1 MAQREDVRFTSGDD
15 RISAWLYRPAGRRP
29 APLLVMA
36 HGLGAVRTMR
46 LDAYAERFSAAGYA
60 CLVFDYRNFGDS
72 EGQPRQLLDIGMQL
86 ADWAAAVAYA
96 RTLDGIDHDRIGLW
110 GTSFGGGH
118 VIATA
123 ARLPGIEAAVAQCPF
138 TDGVASV
145 RTLNPLIF
153 ARIGVLAARDVIAAR
168 FGRSPVMVPTAG
180 KPGEVALMN
189 APDVYPGYMRL
200 VPEGRAVPNEV
211 AARFALKV
219 ISYRPGRLAAK
230 ITCPI
235 LFCVC
240 EADSVAPAARRCAMR
255 PRPARRGQDVSR
267 GAFRDLRRRRVR
279 ACRRRPAR
287 FPRQALETRER
298 VAGATCAKRRTSR
311 RDGSSSLSIPNTDGR
326 G

>member
-1 MAQREDVRFTSGDD
+1 MAQREDVQFRSGTD
-15 RISAWLYRPAGRRP
+15 RISAWLYRPDGGGA

-72 EGQPRQLLDIGMQL
+72 EGRPRQLLDIGMQL
-86 ADWAAAVAYA
+86 ADWAAAVGHAH
-96 RTLDGIDHDRIGLW
+96 TLDGVDHDRIGVW

-123 ARLPGIEAAVAQCPF
+123 ARVPGIKAAVAQCPF
-138 TDGVASV
+138 TDGIASA
-145 RTLNPLIF
+145 RTLSPVIF
-153 ARIGVLAARDVIAAR
+153 GRVGLLATRDLIAAGL
-168 FGRSPVMVPTAG
+168 GRSPVMVPAAG

-200 VPEGRAVPNEV
+200 IPEGQTVPNEV

-219 ISYRPGRLAAK
+219 AAYRPGRLAAK
-230 ITCPI
+230 VACPI

-240 EADSVAPAARRCAMR
+240 EADSVAPPVPTLRYAAKA
-255 PRPARRGQDVSR
+255 PRGEVRMYPEGHFEIYVGD
-267 GAFRDLRRRRVR
+267 AF
-279 ACRRRPAR
+279 
-287 FPRQALETRER
+287 ER
-298 VAGATCAKRRTSR
+298 VVADQLAFLDRHLKRV
-311 RDGSSSLSIPNTDGR
+311 NA
-326 G
+326 